1 MFRFSAFCHERY
13 LGQAGYP
20 TLTRLHGKLS
30 PRLTGLPYLADR
42 ATHLSGST
50 HQSCKRDQ
58 NEIRNYRDRRVTS
71 PSWGPPPPCKQALSS
86 QKKGR
91 VNKILMENNLT
102 GNQVLEDAENQI
114 REACEVLQREG
125 TRLRHEQK
133 AVETIRRRSLLY
145 RPRWETLYT
154 QLSPHWEILKLK
166 LCQREQQF

>member
-30 PRLTGLPYLADR
+30 PQLTGLPYLADR

-114 REACEVLQREG
+114 REACEVLQREEQDFATSRKLLKPSEDG
-125 TRLRHEQK
+125 AFFIDRDGKHFILNYLRIGK
-133 AVETIRRRSLLY
+133 
-145 RPRWETLYT
+145 
-154 QLSPHWEILKLK
+154 
-166 LCQREQQF
+166 F

>member
-30 PRLTGLPYLADR
+30 PQLTGLPYLADR
-42 ATHLSGST
+42 ATLLSGST
-50 HQSCKRDQ
+50 HLSCKRDQ

-102 GNQVLEDAENQI
+102 GNQVLKTLKIKSEKPARYYNEKEQDFASSRKLLKPSED
-114 REACEVLQREG
+114 G
-125 TRLRHEQK
+125 TFFIDRDGKHFILNYLRTGK
-133 AVETIRRRSLLY
+133 
-145 RPRWETLYT
+145 
-154 QLSPHWEILKLK
+154 
-166 LCQREQQF
+166 F